1 MSKQVRRCRWC
12 GRLRAVT
19 PVSEV
24 DTNAPGEGQRAM
36 TDGGQPA
43 EQRQADAL
51 EALTDQT
58 RIQNALLLEIVHEQ
72 RGRRR
77 LAEGKMPLEF
87 SSKGAATA
95 IEDRALELAEQVD
108 LDSVALWSDEEPL
121 TDGGDVVGPDES
133 AEPEHECAN
142 CGAMYNGRG
151 AALECCSDRLRT
163 DGAGNGFIEDGPLPW
178 TLPPSPASAHQLDQE
193 EMQPVAGPASR
204 DGWTQAIWKNDS
216 QSRLYPWYGFD
227 FNFERDRWHFFG
239 GLKIEAVRDALAERR
254 CRKPEY
260 KTVDGIDNE
269 VRTDGGQL
277 QERDKPVSTKHR
289 SLDPLNLG
297 SRTPAMV
304 LSSNVGEH
312 FCADYKILSSGWVR
326 VVDWDGENWKYPPHK
341 IGAIRGV
348 KTERYGERDSQGFR
362 PKRLADEELI
372 EEARE
377 KGGAGDDA

>member
-1 MSKQVRRCRWC
+1 MSGADHVPAGYQVDHYAPDRFVVRCPDCETSRTRTSRMSKQVRRCRWC

-72 RGRRR
+72 RARRR

-87 SSKGAATA
+87 SSKSAATA

-121 TDGGDVVGPDES
+121 TDGGDVVGPDDS

-151 AALECCSDRLRT
+151 AALQCCS
-163 DGAGNGFIEDGPLPW
+163 ED
-178 TLPPSPASAHQLDQE
+178 A
-193 EMQPVAGPASR
+193 
-204 DGWTQAIWKNDS
+204 
-216 QSRLYPWYGFD
+216 
-227 FNFERDRWHFFG
+227 
-239 GLKIEAVRDALAERR
+239 
-254 CRKPEY
+254 
-260 KTVDGIDNE
+260 
-269 VRTDGGQL
+269 RTDGGQL

-289 SLDPLNLG
+289 SVDPLNLG
-297 SRTPAMV
+297 SRTPAIV

-326 VVDWDGENWKYPPHK
+326 VVDWDGETWKYPPHK